1 MNVFCSSDVLWLIL
15 VQTGAVYLSH
25 GSYGIL
31 YIQYNG
37 VYGTVCDDAFDQN
50 NNGCTVVCR
59 QLGYTSVMTLLYFIH
74 PQSVCAI
81 ILLTYSS
88 ARHLVFCDLEF

>member
-1 MNVFCSSDVLWLIL
+1 MWLIS
-15 VQTGAVYLSH
+15 VQNGAVYLSH